1 MIALFQTIWAIEIF
15 HLRILF
21 AFKTS
26 LYSYYQG
33 RVCKNVIRKDAV
45 AKTLIIFMNTLKPII
60 NHGFSNI

>member
-1 MIALFQTIWAIEIF
+1 MIALFRTIWAIEIF

-33 RVCKNVIRKDAV
+33 RVCKNVIIWMQLQKHQSF
-45 AKTLIIFMNTLKPII
+45 L
-60 NHGFSNI
+60 